1 MPMRFVYFAS
11 VRELIG
17 VEGEVRELPAVVSTI
32 AECIDY
38 LRDQGPGYKAA
49 LADLSRLRFALDQKM
64 AKAHTA
70 LAGAE
75 ELAIFPPVT
84 GG

>member
-1 MPMRFVYFAS
+1 MHLVYFAS

-17 VEGEVRELPAVVSTI
+17 VDAEDRNLPESVKTI
-32 AECIDY
+32 AACVDF
-38 LRDQGPGYKAA
+38 LRGQGAQYQAA
-49 LADLSRLRFALDQKM
+49 FAEPARLRFALDQKM
-64 AKAHTA
+64 AKPETA
-70 LAGAE
+70 LASAH